1 MALKRK
7 TAPIFAE
14 PLFAAVGPH
23 HPWAQLTEMCLAGLQ
38 HEALVL
44 PRLSDGLLE
53 ALSLTRLGR
62 VGLKNS
68 WSGGPTSAASHRA

>member
-1 MALKRK
+1 
-7 TAPIFAE
+7 
-14 PLFAAVGPH
+14 
-23 HPWAQLTEMCLAGLQ
+23 MCLAGLQ

-44 PRLSDGLLE
+44 PRLGDGLLE
-53 ALSLTRLGR
+53 ALTLTRLGR